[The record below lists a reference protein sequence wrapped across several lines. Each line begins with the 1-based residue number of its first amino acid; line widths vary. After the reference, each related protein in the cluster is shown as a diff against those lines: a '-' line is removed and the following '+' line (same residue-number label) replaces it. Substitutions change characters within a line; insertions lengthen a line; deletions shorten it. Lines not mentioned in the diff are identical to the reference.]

1 MSKIDVTFKSR
12 AEVQSECRQWAKD
25 ISESYPVD
33 AIVFVAKSGY
43 LFAEAMSDE
52 LNVPIADVSASRP
65 GNDSKDKISKAVPKL
80 PRWFLA
86 LALRSK
92 SQLKFNKTNSE
103 RSVIVSD
110 RLKALSANS
119 PNHILLVDDSVDTG
133 WTILKVKEEIAK
145 LNPKAQIKVAGYC
158 VLDESEGLV
167 KTDFYRYK
175 NTIVITATS
184 RYSSEYNDFLDGFEK
199 WKSELS

>member
-52 LNVPIADVSASRP
+52 LNVPIADVFASRP

-158 VLDESEGLV
+158 VLDESEDLV

-184 RYSSEYNDFLDGFEK
+184 RYSSEYNDFLGGFEK